1 VSVAC
6 PSCCHSV
13 IEANKQRSR
22 MRPVTAC
29 LQAEHRTGRT
39 VARAMSTGLGESP
52 TRWRPLRS
60 ANLEICPAERRVLA
74 GGRPLAVTA
83 REFET
88 LLALAERRNRV
99 VPRTELYAL
108 IWGGRMTYRDRS
120 VDVFVRRVRKK
131 LHDAAPGWAY
141 IHTHF
146 GVGYRF
152 APERLPHPDEH
163 GRAGPPAR

>member
-1 VSVAC
+1 M
-6 PSCCHSV
+6 
-13 IEANKQRSR
+13 E
-22 MRPVTAC
+22 
-29 LQAEHRTGRT
+29 RT
-39 VARAMSTGLGESP
+39 VTRRMPASPAPTRPAESP
-52 TRWRPLRS
+52 ARWRALRC

-74 GGRPLAVTA
+74 DGRPVAITV

-99 VPRTELYAL
+99 VPRPDLYAL
-108 IWGGRMTYRDRS
+108 IWGGRMSYRDRS
-120 VDVFVRRVRKK
+120 VDVSVRRVRKK

-152 APERLPHPDEH
+152 APERLPDPNEPE
-163 GRAGPPAR
+163 PPPR